1 VKGESKKRKLRAN
14 TNLFINIVNEKT
26 RVSNGRMC
34 RMLDAAHRLIQDQGL
49 EDRRVRCMCPP
60 CYYSERGGV
69 VCHAFTR
76 WECAICAAIGEH
88 PNTRVPLLCLTCASR
103 YGLCVVC
110 MADMGLET
118 RTKEHKRR
126 TK

>member
-1 VKGESKKRKLRAN
+1 MKSEPKKRKLRAN

-26 RVSNGRMC
+26 RVANGRLS
-34 RMLDAAHRLIQDQGL
+34 RMFDAAHRLIQDQGL

-60 CYYSERGGV
+60 CYYSERGV

-76 WECAICAAIGEH
+76 WSCALCAAIGEH
-88 PNTRVPLLCLTCASR
+88 PNTRVPLLCMSCASIHR
-103 YGLCVVC
+103 LCVVC

-118 RTKEHKRR
+118 RTKDHKRMA
-126 TK
+126 K